1 MILRWTSTIFISA
14 LLLLD
19 LFIPNTSL
27 GRRGTEAA
35 VRYEARSSV
44 VQLGSPL
51 PELALQDLEGRPIDL
66 QALRGHRVL
75 ITFERSV
82 DW

>member
-1 MILRWTSTIFISA
+1 MLLRWIATLVISA

-19 LFIPNTSL
+19 LFVPNTSL
-27 GRRGTEAA
+27 GRRGTEEA
-35 VRYEARSSV
+35 VRREARSSV
-44 VQLGSPL
+44 VQIGQPL
-51 PELALQDLEGRPIDL
+51 PDLALQDLEGRPVDL
-66 QALRGHRVL
+66 DTLRGHRVL

>member
-1 MILRWTSTIFISA
+1 MIARWIATVAIVG

-19 LFIPNTSL
+19 LFIPGTSL

-35 VRYEARSSV
+35 TRREAVASMIEIGR
-44 VQLGSPL
+44 PL
-51 PELALQDLEGRPIDL
+51 PDLALLDLEGRPIDMEM
-66 QALRGHRVL
+66 LRGHRVL
-75 ITFERSV
+75 VTFERSV

>member
-1 MILRWTSTIFISA
+1 MIIRWLATLVIAA

-19 LFIPNTSL
+19 ILIPSTTL
-27 GRRGTEAA
+27 GRRGHESATRQE
-35 VRYEARSSV
+35 VSSSV
-44 VQLGSPL
+44 VRIGQPL
-51 PELALQDLEGRPIDL
+51 PDLALLDLDGRPMDLE
-66 QALRGHRVL
+66 ALRGHRVL

>member
-1 MILRWTSTIFISA
+1 MLLRWIATIFIAA

-19 LFIPNTSL
+19 LFIPGTSL
-27 GRRGTEAA
+27 GRRGTESAT
-35 VRYEARSSV
+35 RREAQQSM
-44 VQLGSPL
+44 VQLGHSL
-51 PELALQDLEGRPIDL
+51 PDLALLDLEGEPIDL
-66 QALRGHRVL
+66 RALRGHRVL